1 MADEVTYDVFLSHNS
16 QDKPQVEALAHRLG
30 KRGLIPFLDRWCLV
44 PGEPWQEAIEEALRA
59 SASCAVFLGPGDIS
73 PWHNEEMRAALDRQ
87 ARERVF
93 RVIPVLLPGATRPD
107 EGDLPLFLGG
117 RTWVDFRQVGLE
129 DPYAF
134 HCLCCG
140 IQGIAPGPPPEAE
153 PEEAA
158 AIPPVRALP
167 PGSYMPLPPSADFV
181 GRVEELRT
189 LARLLCDGGSTAT
202 VAVGQ
207 IAAATGLGG
216 IGKTQLTVAFVHR
229 YGYRFP
235 GGVFWLDCGDPE
247 LIPDFVAACGG
258 LQGMNLPGFEA
269 LSRPEQIARVRA
281 EWRKPIPRLLVLD
294 NVEEVEVLRRW
305 RPPSGGCR
313 LLITSRRGEWPTW
326 MGVQPLAVGTLPR
339 PESLELLCQPQLEP
353 NQAAESCSLYHDPAA
368 NAVCE
373 LLDDLPLALHLAGC
387 YLAHYGH
394 EVSPA
399 EYLEELRAAPL
410 KHGSL
415 RRAAGDVPSPT
426 GHEQNVEATFQVS
439 YRRLDADD
447 PTDALAR
454 RLFVWAG
461 HCAPGAPIPRD
472 LLRRALP
479 EEVADEKYL
488 FADALC
494 RLANL
499 GLFQVAGDGD
509 FQVHRLLAGFARDVG
524 AEEEAEVAG
533 TLAQAVA
540 EMATEA
546 NESGLPARMRPL
558 LPHLR
563 QVAATAESDS
573 ELAAALYA
581 NIGGHLQI
589 VADYTGARPYFERAL
604 AIDEKVLGGE
614 HPDTANSLNNLGSLL
629 QDMGDLAGARPYYE
643 RALAIREK
651 VLGAEHPHTARSLN
665 NLGTLLQD
673 TGDLA
678 GARPYYERALAI
690 REKVLGG
697 EHPDTATSLNNLGTL
712 LKAMGDLAGARHYLE
727 RALAIHEKVLGG
739 EHPDTAGNLNS
750 LGLLLRAMGDLAG
763 ARPYYE
769 RALAI
774 REKVLG
780 GEHPDTAGSLNS
792 LGLLLQAMGD
802 LAGARPYLERAL
814 AIHEK
819 VLGGEHPNTA
829 LSLNNLGSLLQA
841 MGDLAEARPYLERA
855 LAIHEKV
862 LGGEHPNTATSLN
875 NLGYLLQDMGDL
887 AGARPYLER
896 ALAIHEKVLGG
907 EHPDTATS
915 LNNLGGLLQAM
926 GDLAGARAHYERALA
941 IWEKVLGGEHPDTAT
956 SLNNLG
962 ALLRAMGDLAGARA
976 HYERALQ
983 IFRQSLGEDH
993 PHTVT
998 VRGNLES
1005 LGG

>member
-16 QDKPQVEALAHRLG
+16 QDKPQVETLAHRLG

-59 SASCAVFLGPGDIS
+59 SASCAVFLGAGDIS

-87 ARERVF
+87 ARERTF
-93 RVIPVLLPGATRPD
+93 RVIPVLLPDATRPD
-107 EGDLPLFLGG
+107 EKGLPLFLGG
-117 RTWVDFRQVGLE
+117 RTWVDFGGGLE

-167 PGSYMPLPPSADFV
+167 PGSYMPWPPSSDFV

-189 LARLLCDGGSTAT
+189 LASLLCDGGGTAT

-207 IAAATGLGG
+207 IVATGLGG
-216 IGKTQLTVAFVHR
+216 IGKTQLAVAFVHR
-229 YGYRFP
+229 YGHRFP

-281 EWRKPIPRLLVLD
+281 EWGKPIPRLLVLD
-294 NVEEVEVLRRW
+294 NVEDVEVLRQW

-313 LLITSRRGEWPTW
+313 LLITSRRGDWPTW

-339 PESLELLCQPQLEP
+339 PESLELLCRPQLRAG
-353 NQAAESCSLYHDPAA
+353 QRAETCPLYHDPAA
-368 NAVCE
+368 DELCE

-439 YRRLDADD
+439 YGRLKPDD

-454 RLFVWAG
+454 RLFVLAG

-472 LLRRALP
+472 LLGRAWP
-479 EEVADEKYL
+479 EEAAGDKHL
-488 FADALC
+488 FTDALR
-494 RLANL
+494 RLADL
-499 GLFQVAGDGD
+499 GLFQLAGNGD
-509 FQVHRLLAGFARDVG
+509 FQVHRLLAEFARDVG

-533 TLAQAVA
+533 TLARAVA
-540 EMATEA
+540 EMAQEA
-546 NESGLPARMRPL
+546 NRSGLPARMLPL

-563 QVAATAESDS
+563 QAAATAESDS
-573 ELAAALYA
+573 ELAATLYA
-581 NIGGHLQI
+581 NIGYHLNM
-589 VADYTGARPYFERAL
+589 VADYT
-604 AIDEKVLGGE
+604 
-614 HPDTANSLNNLGSLL
+614 
-629 QDMGDLAGARPYYE
+629 
-643 RALAIREK
+643 
-651 VLGAEHPHTARSLN
+651 
-665 NLGTLLQD
+665 
-673 TGDLA
+673 

-697 EHPDTATSLNNLGTL
+697 EHPGTAASLNNLGYL
-712 LKAMGDLAGARHYLE
+712 LRTMGDLAGARPYLE
-727 RALAIHEKVLGG
+727 RALAIQERVLGG
-739 EHPDTAGNLNS
+739 EHPHTASSLNNL
-750 LGLLLRAMGDLAG
+750 GILLQDMGDLAG

-769 RALAI
+769 QALAI

-780 GEHPDTAGSLNS
+780 GEHPDTA
-792 LGLLLQAMGD
+792 
-802 LAGARPYLERAL
+802 
-814 AIHEK
+814 
-819 VLGGEHPNTA
+819 V
-829 LSLNNLGSLLQA
+829 
-841 MGDLAEARPYLERA
+841 
-855 LAIHEKV
+855 
-862 LGGEHPNTATSLN
+862 
-875 NLGYLLQDMGDL
+875 
-887 AGARPYLER
+887 
-896 ALAIHEKVLGG
+896 
-907 EHPDTATS
+907 S
-915 LNNLGGLLQAM
+915 LNNLGGLLQ
-926 GDLAGARAHYERALA
+926 D
-941 IWEKVLGGEHPDTAT
+941 
-956 SLNNLG
+956 
-962 ALLRAMGDLAGARA
+962 MGDLAGARA

-983 IFRQSLGEDH
+983 ILRQSLGEDH
-993 PHTVT
+993 PDTVT

>member
-16 QDKPQVEALAHRLG
+16 RDKPQVEALAHRLSE
-30 KRGLIPFLDRWCLV
+30 RGLIPFLDRWCLV

-87 ARERVF
+87 ARERTF
-93 RVIPVLLPGATRPD
+93 RVIPVLLPDATRPD
-107 EGDLPLFLGG
+107 ERDLPLFLGG
-117 RTWVDFRQVGLE
+117 RTWVDFRAGLE
-129 DPYAF
+129 DGYAF

-167 PGSYMPLPPSADFV
+167 SGSYMPLPPSADFV

-189 LARLLCDGGSTAT
+189 LAGLLCDGGGTAT

-216 IGKTQLTVAFVHR
+216 IGKTQLAVAFVHR

-247 LIPDFVAACGG
+247 LIADFVAACGG

-294 NVEEVEVLRRW
+294 NVEEVEVLRQW

-313 LLITSRRGEWPTW
+313 LLITSRRGDWPTW

-339 PESLELLCQPQLEP
+339 PESLELLCRPQLKP
-353 NQAAESCSLYHDPAA
+353 APSTGLRAGQQAETCPLYHDPAA
-368 NAVCE
+368 NELCD

-394 EVSPA
+394 EVSAA
-399 EYLEELRAAPL
+399 EYLEDLRGQLL
-410 KHGSL
+410 KHPSL

-426 GHEQNVEATFQVS
+426 GHEQNVEATFRVS
-439 YRRLDADD
+439 YRRLDPAD

-454 RLFVWAG
+454 RLFLLAG

-472 LLRRALP
+472 LLRRAWP
-479 EEVADEKYL
+479 KETAEDKHL
-488 FADALC
+488 FTDALR
-494 RLANL
+494 RLADL
-499 GLFQVAGDGD
+499 GLFQPAGDGD
-509 FQVHRLLAGFARDVG
+509 YQVHRLLAGFARGVG
-524 AEEEAEVAG
+524 AEEEAEAAG

-540 EMATEA
+540 EMAYEA
-546 NESGLPARMRPL
+546 NRSGLPARMMPL

-563 QVAATAESDS
+563 QAAATAESDS
-573 ELAAALYA
+573 ELAAALYT
-581 NIGGHLQI
+581 NIGYHLHT
-589 VADYTGARPYFERAL
+589 VADYTGARPYYERAL
-604 AIDEKVLGGE
+604 AIHEKVLGGE
-614 HPDTANSLNNLGSLL
+614 HPDTATSLNNLGYLL
-629 QDMGDLAGARPYYE
+629 RAMGDLAGARPYYE

-651 VLGAEHPHTARSLN
+651 VLGTEHPDTALSLN
-665 NLGTLLQD
+665 NLGALLQ
-673 TGDLA
+673 
-678 GARPYYERALAI
+678 
-690 REKVLGG
+690 
-697 EHPDTATSLNNLGTL
+697 
-712 LKAMGDLAGARHYLE
+712 
-727 RALAIHEKVLGG
+727 
-739 EHPDTAGNLNS
+739 
-750 LGLLLRAMGDLAG
+750 AMGDLAG

-780 GEHPDTAGSLNS
+780 GEHPHTALSLNN
-792 LGLLLQAMGD
+792 LGVLLQDMGDLAGARPYYERALAIHEKVLGGEHPNTAFSLNNLGTLLYRMGD

-819 VLGGEHPNTA
+819 VLGGGTPRHGQQPQQPG
-829 LSLNNLGSLLQA
+829 LSVPGHGRPGRGAPLL
-841 MGDLAEARPYLERA
+841 R
-855 LAIHEKV
+855 
-862 LGGEHPNTATSLN
+862 
-875 NLGYLLQDMGDL
+875 
-887 AGARPYLER
+887 AGAGHLGEGAGRGTPRHGPQPQQPGHSAPGHGRPGR
-896 ALAIHEKVLGG
+896 
-907 EHPDTATS
+907 
-915 LNNLGGLLQAM
+915 
-926 GDLAGARAHYERALA
+926 GA
-941 IWEKVLGGEHPDTAT
+941 
-956 SLNNLG
+956 
-962 ALLRAMGDLAGARA
+962 ALLRAGAGHPGEGAGRGTPRHGQQPQQPGRSAAGHGRPGRGAPLLRAGA
-976 HYERALQ
+976 
-983 IFRQSLGEDH
+983 GH
-993 PHTVT
+993 P
-998 VRGNLES
+998 
-1005 LGG
+1005 

>member
-1 MADEVTYDVFLSHNS
+1 MANEVTYDVFLSHNS
-16 QDKPQVEALAHRLG
+16 QDKPQVEALAHRFG
-30 KRGLIPFLDRWCLV
+30 KRGFIPFLDRWCLV

-87 ARERVF
+87 ARERTF
-93 RVIPVLLPGATRPD
+93 RVIPVLLPDATRPD
-107 EGDLPLFLGG
+107 EEGLPLFLGG
-117 RTWVDFRQVGLE
+117 RTWVDFRHVGLE

-167 PGSYMPLPPSADFV
+167 SGSYMPLPPSADFV

-189 LARLLCDGGSTAT
+189 LAGLLCDGGGTAM

-216 IGKTQLTVAFVHR
+216 IGKTQLAVAFVHR
-229 YGYRFP
+229 YGHRFP

-258 LQGMNLPGFEA
+258 PQGMNLPGFEA
-269 LSRPEQIARVRA
+269 LSRPEQVARVWA

-294 NVEEVEVLRRW
+294 NVEEVEVLRQW

-339 PESLELLCQPQLEP
+339 PQSLELLCRPQLKP
-353 NQAAESCSLYHDPAA
+353 NQSAESCPLYHDPAA
-368 NAVCE
+368 DELCE

-439 YRRLDADD
+439 YRRLKPDD

-454 RLFVWAG
+454 RLFLLAG
-461 HCAPGAPIPRD
+461 HCAPGAPIPRE
-472 LLRRALP
+472 LLGRAWP
-479 EEVADEKYL
+479 EERAEDKHL
-488 FADALC
+488 FADALR
-494 RLANL
+494 RLADL
-499 GLFQVAGDGD
+499 GLFQPAGDGD
-509 FQVHRLLAGFARDVG
+509 YQVHRLLARFARDVG
-524 AEEEAEVAG
+524 ADEEAEAAS

-540 EMATEA
+540 EMANEA
-546 NESGLPARMRPL
+546 NQSGLPARMLPL

-563 QVAATAESDS
+563 QAAATAESDS
-573 ELAAALYA
+573 ELAATLYT
-581 NIGGHLQI
+581 NIGYHLQM
-589 VADYTGARPYFERAL
+589 VADYAGARPYFERAL
-604 AIDEKVLGGE
+604 AIDEAVFGPDHPEVARDLNNLGSVLRAMGDLARARPYLERALTIREKVLGGEHPHTANSLNNLGALLYRMGNMAGARPYYERALTIREKVLGGE
-614 HPDTANSLNNLGSLL
+614 HPDTALSLNNLGALL
-629 QDMGDLAGARPYYE
+629 DEMGDLAGARPYYE
-643 RALAIREK
+643 RALAIC
-651 VLGAEHPHTARSLN
+651 
-665 NLGTLLQD
+665 
-673 TGDLA
+673 
-678 GARPYYERALAI
+678 
-690 REKVLGG
+690 EKVLGG
-697 EHPDTATSLNNLGTL
+697 EHPDTARSLNNLG
-712 LKAMGDLAGARHYLE
+712 Y
-727 RALAIHEKVLGG
+727 
-739 EHPDTAGNLNS
+739 
-750 LGLLLRAMGDLAG
+750 
-763 ARPYYE
+763 
-769 RALAI
+769 
-774 REKVLG
+774 
-780 GEHPDTAGSLNS
+780 
-792 LGLLLQAMGD
+792 LLQAMGD

-814 AIHEK
+814 TI
-819 VLGGEHPNTA
+819 
-829 LSLNNLGSLLQA
+829 
-841 MGDLAEARPYLERA
+841 R
-855 LAIHEKV
+855 
-862 LGGEHPNTATSLN
+862 
-875 NLGYLLQDMGDL
+875 
-887 AGARPYLER
+887 
-896 ALAIHEKVLGG
+896 
-907 EHPDTATS
+907 
-915 LNNLGGLLQAM
+915 
-926 GDLAGARAHYERALA
+926 
-941 IWEKVLGGEHPDTAT
+941 EKVLGGEHPDTAT

-962 ALLRAMGDLAGARA
+962 ALLQAMGDLAGARPYHERALDIREKVLGGEHPHTALSLNNLGGLRQAMGDLAEARPYLERALAIREKVLGGEHPDTALSLNNLGGLLQDMGDLAGARA
-976 HYERALQ
+976 HYERALR
-983 IFRQSLGEDH
+983 ILRQSLGEDH
-993 PHTVT
+993 PYTVT